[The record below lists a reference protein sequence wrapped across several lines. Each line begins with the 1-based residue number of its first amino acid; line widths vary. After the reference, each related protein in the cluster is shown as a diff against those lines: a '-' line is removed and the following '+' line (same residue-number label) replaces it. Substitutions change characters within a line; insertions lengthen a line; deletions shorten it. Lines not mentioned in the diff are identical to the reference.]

1 MLSHS
6 YACLLAPE
14 GARAFALR
22 HGFTEVDNSTLVSPE
37 SLSEYQKWSVNRA
50 KPAANEMSQGGGEV
64 GTVGAVVRDRD
75 GSLAAATSTGG
86 NQKHS
91 IILFKEVVAVTFIR
105 VSECR
110 YEIQQWVTL
119 HVPLTTIQ
127 LHSVS

>member
-6 YACLLAPE
+6 YACLLAPK

-37 SLSEYQKWSVNRA
+37 SLSEYQKWSVKRA

-75 GSLAAATSTGG
+75 GNLAAATSTGG
-86 NQKHS
+86 NQNTRLSLSNNWMGRWGFRTWGH
-91 IILFKEVVAVTFIR
+91 LGPGPRCGF
-105 VSECR
+105 
-110 YEIQQWVTL
+110 
-119 HVPLTTIQ
+119 
-127 LHSVS
+127 

>member
-6 YACLLAPE
+6 YACLLAPK

-75 GSLAAATSTGG
+75 GNLAAATSTGG
-86 NQKHS
+86 NQNTR
-91 IILFKEVVAVTFIR
+91 LFYLKTKVIAVVFIQ

-110 YEIQQWVTL
+110 LRFNNGL
-119 HVPLTTIQ
+119 HCMS
-127 LHSVS
+127 HSLLSN